1 VKAPTT
7 VTLPTEGR
15 VFRHR
20 DRVTLADV
28 SPAGR
33 ARLDALARWLQD
45 AAYDDSMRWI
55 ADAAGAV
62 VATLRV
68 EPLTQT
74 AGSRSAISASGA
86 PQFSIEAGIAIP

>member
-1 VKAPTT
+1 MQ
-7 VTLPTEGR
+7 VTLPPKGR

-45 AAYDDSMRWI
+45 AA
-55 ADAAGAV
+55 
-62 VATLRV
+62 
-68 EPLTQT
+68 
-74 AGSRSAISASGA
+74 
-86 PQFSIEAGIAIP
+86 